1 MIIKLN
7 EKRQCVDIIREILSV
22 FYAHTFEEIS
32 EYFPYWKTSLIENSL
47 KILIRK
53 KEVMTY
59 EVNGTV
65 YCVKDGR
72 FHSASESYN
81 EISNIK
87 PALDFV
93 RLMINSR
100 DESGMLINSIKYI
113 STSNEPHC
121 ILFECNKNLYQ
132 TIYMPKDECRSMVNL
147 YNLSDSESTNDD
159 IPPYRIVVFDSPD
172 YFDLINIHKIKYKVF
187 IKEDKSLV
195 YEIGEVCVD

>member
-1 MIIKLN
+1 MVIKLN
-7 EKRQCVDIIREILSV
+7 EKRQCVDVIREILSV
-22 FYAHTFEEIS
+22 FYAHTFEEMS
-32 EYFPYWKTSLIENSL
+32 EYFPYWKTTLIENSL

-53 KEVMTY
+53 KEVTTY

-65 YCVKDGR
+65 YYVKDGR

-81 EISNIK
+81 ERSNIK
-87 PALDFV
+87 PALDFM

-100 DESGMLINSIKYI
+100 DESGILVNSVKYI

-147 YNLSDSESTNDD
+147 FNLSDSQSTNNDD
-159 IPPYRIVVFDSPD
+159 VPPYRIVVVDSPD
-172 YFDLINIHKIKYKVF
+172 YFDLININKIKYKVF
-187 IKEDKSLV
+187 IKEDKSLI
-195 YEIGEVCVD
+195 YEIGDGLC